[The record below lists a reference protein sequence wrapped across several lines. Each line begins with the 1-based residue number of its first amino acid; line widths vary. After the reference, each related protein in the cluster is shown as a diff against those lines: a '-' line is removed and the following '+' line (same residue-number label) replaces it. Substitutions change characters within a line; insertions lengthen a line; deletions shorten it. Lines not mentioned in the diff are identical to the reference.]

1 MNNDIVLVN
10 EKDEVLGTMNKL
22 LVHQKGLLHRAFSI
36 IIINDRGQMLI
47 HQRQNNK
54 YHSGGLW
61 SNACCSHPQKDEE
74 TIKAAHRRLN
84 EELNMSCSLK
94 PIFSF
99 IYKIELDNDLIE
111 HEFDHVFIGRT
122 NHTPDFNK
130 DEISHV
136 KWIDIDHLREKI
148 KKEPNIFTFWFKL
161 LMIDYFH
168 KINAHLK

>member
-1 MNNDIVLVN
+1 MNNDILLVN

-36 IIINDRGQMLI
+36 ILVNDQNQMLI
-47 HQRQNNK
+47 QQRQKNK

-61 SNACCSHPQKDEE
+61 SNACCSHPQIDEE
-74 TIKAAHRRLN
+74 TIKAANRRLN

-99 IYKIELDNDLIE
+99 SYRIELDNGLIE
-111 HEFDHVFIGRT
+111 NEFDHVFIGRT
-122 NHTPDFNK
+122 NHTPNFNK
-130 DEISHV
+130 NEILNV
-136 KWIDIDHLREKI
+136 KWIDINHLREKI
-148 KKEPNIFTFWFKL
+148 KKEPNKFTFWFKL

-168 KINAHLK
+168 KINGHLK